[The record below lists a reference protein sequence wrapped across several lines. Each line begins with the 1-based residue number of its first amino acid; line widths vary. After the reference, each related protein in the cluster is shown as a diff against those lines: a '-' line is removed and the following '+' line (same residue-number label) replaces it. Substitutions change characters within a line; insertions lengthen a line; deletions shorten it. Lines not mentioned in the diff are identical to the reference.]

1 MLTFSCLVLALS
13 YYRGGLIML
22 QVEKRVI
29 LILAASTNILFSI
42 KRISETIDLKV
53 VNQKV
58 RLWNIQGL
66 LYFCSALYGI
76 IIY

>member
-29 LILAASTNILFSI
+29 LISAASTNILFSI
-42 KRISETIDLKV
+42 KRITDL
-53 VNQKV
+53 VNDKFKSSQT
-58 RLWNIQGL
+58 L
-66 LYFCSALYGI
+66 LIMWYY
-76 IIY
+76 